1 MVANEWI
8 LDPAAL
14 NEKPRIF
21 SGELAPGDL
30 PRLRELVASPEGRL
44 QFEVSARLDPQRRK
58 VVSCII
64 KGFAQLTCQVTM
76 EAFRHDIDVSD
87 RLVLVDDE
95 SALPPIETEPEEEDF
110 VVADGPL
117 DVRTLVEDAVILA
130 LPMIPRK
137 PGAAPPDGAGKAGAG
152 TAGPRKESP
161 FAALKRTK

>member
-1 MVANEWI
+1 VTTDWI
-8 LDPAAL
+8 LDPATL
-14 NEKPRIF
+14 SDKPRTF
-21 SGELAPGDL
+21 KGELAPGDL
-30 PRLRELVASPEGRL
+30 PRLRELVASPEGSLRF
-44 QFEVSARLDPQRRK
+44 QVSARLDPQRRK
-58 VVSCII
+58 LVSCII

-95 SALPPIETEPEEEDF
+95 SALPPIETEPEEEDY

-137 PGAAPPDGAGKAGAG
+137 PGAAPPAGSGKAGAG
-152 TAGPRKESP
+152 AGEPRKESP
-161 FAALKRTK
+161 FAALKRPK

>member
-1 MVANEWI
+1 MQDEWT
-8 LDPAAL
+8 LDPATL
-14 NEKPRIF
+14 SDKPRTF
-21 SGELAPGDL
+21 KGELAPGDL
-30 PRLRELVASPEGRL
+30 ARLRDLVASPEGSLRY
-44 QFEVSARLDPQRRK
+44 QVTARLDPQRRK

-95 SALPPIETEPEEEDF
+95 SALPPIETESEEEDY

-137 PGAAPPDGAGKAGAG
+137 PGVAAPAVPGKSVAGAG
-152 TAGPRKESP
+152 EPRKESP
-161 FAALKRTK
+161 FAALKRPK

>member
-1 MVANEWI
+1 MRDEWTI
-8 LDPAAL
+8 DPETL
-14 NEKPRIF
+14 SSRPRVLK
-21 SGELAPGDL
+21 GVLKPGDL
-30 PRLRELVASPEGRL
+30 PRVADLVASPEGELRY
-44 QFEVSARLDPQRRK
+44 EVSAWLDPQRRK

-95 SALPPIETEPEEEDF
+95 SGLPPIENESEEEDF

-117 DVRTLVEDAVILA
+117 DVREMLEDAVILA

-137 PGAAPPDGAGKAGAG
+137 PGAAEPAQVPKERE
-152 TAGPRKESP
+152 PRKESP
-161 FAALKRTK
+161 FAALKRPK